1 MRKFACILAL
11 GAMAAAPAFAKL
23 AVVDKT
29 MGKSTPKLTL
39 DVHYPVTGRPA
50 MDRLFAD
57 YARARIREVGQP
69 EAGEDHEYSVDV
81 AYQVLRND
89 DKFFSIGFSVEE
101 YSGGAHPVH
110 FDESFHFL
118 MPDGARTFL
127 PELVDGQRGLS
138 KIGKLAIAD
147 LNRRLLGKDAMT
159 NADWIR
165 SGATNAQ
172 LAQIAFEWQPRALVL
187 RFGEYAVAPY
197 AAGPQEVRIPMS
209 AIADVV
215 RADPRAPA
223 ASFDCA
229 RAGSAIEKSVCA
241 DASLARLDRQV
252 SEAYAI
258 KRDSDH
264 NPKARLAALEEQRS
278 FLAARDKA
286 CGSGNA
292 ACLTDAYRKR
302 LAALQPHD

>member
-1 MRKFACILAL
+1 MRICVCILAV
-11 GAMAAAPAFAKL
+11 MALATPAVAKL
-23 AVVDKT
+23 AVADRT

-50 MDRLFAD
+50 LDRLFAD
-57 YARARIREVGQP
+57 YVRARIKEVGQP

-81 AYQVLRND
+81 GYQVLRND
-89 DKFFSIGFSVEE
+89 DQFFSVGFSVEE
-101 YSGGAHPVH
+101 YSGGAHPIH

-127 PELVDGQRGLS
+127 PELVDGQRGLA
-138 KIGKLAIAD
+138 KISRLATAD
-147 LNRRLLGKDAMT
+147 LTKRLLAKPDDAMT
-159 NADWIR
+159 NADWIK
-165 SGATNAQ
+165 GGTTPAQ
-172 LAQIAFEWQPRALVL
+172 LAQIAFDWQPKTLAL

-197 AAGPQEVRIPMS
+197 AAGPQEVHIPMS

-215 RADPRAPA
+215 RADPRAPM

-229 RAGSAIEKSVCA
+229 KAGSAIEKSVCA
-241 DASLARLDRQV
+241 SAALARLDRQV

-264 NPKARLAALEEQRS
+264 NPKARLAVLEEQRT

-302 LAALQPHD
+302 LAALQPT

>member
-1 MRKFACILAL
+1 MRIFACILAL
-11 GAMAAAPAFAKL
+11 MAVAATPAFARL
-23 AVVDKT
+23 AITDKIV
-29 MGKSTPKLTL
+29 GKSTPKLEL
-39 DVHYPVTGRPA
+39 NVHYPVTGRPA
-50 MDRLFAD
+50 IDKLFAD
-57 YARARIREVGQP
+57 YVRARIAEVGKP

-89 DKFFSIGFSVEE
+89 EKFFSVGFAVEE
-101 YSGGAHPVH
+101 YSGGAHPIH

-118 MPDGARTFL
+118 MPDGARVFL

-147 LNRRLLGKDAMT
+147 LDRRLLGKDAMT
-159 NADWIR
+159 NADWIQG
-165 SGATNAQ
+165 GATNAQ
-172 LAQIAFEWQPRALVL
+172 LAQIAFEWQPKVLVL
-187 RFGEYAVAPY
+187 RFGEYSVAPY
-197 AAGPQEVRIPMS
+197 AAGPQQVRIPMS

-223 ASFDCA
+223 ASFDCTK
-229 RAGSAIEKSVCA
+229 AGSAIEKSVCA
-241 DASLARLDRQV
+241 DAGLARLDRQV

-264 NPKARLAALEEQRS
+264 NPKARLAALEEQRA

-286 CGSGNA
+286 CGGGNA
-292 ACLTDAYRKR
+292 ACLADAYRKR
-302 LAALQPHD
+302 LVALQPS

>member
-11 GAMAAAPAFAKL
+11 AAMAATPAFAKL
-23 AVVDKT
+23 VVADKT

-50 MDRLFAD
+50 IDRLFAD
-57 YARARIREVGQP
+57 YVRARIKEVGQP

-81 AYQVLRND
+81 GYQVLRND
-89 DKFFSIGFSVEE
+89 DKFFSVGFAVEE
-101 YSGGAHPVH
+101 YSGGAHPIH

-118 MPDGARTFL
+118 MPDGARTYL

-138 KIGKLAIAD
+138 KIGRLAVAD
-147 LNRRLLGKDAMT
+147 LSKRLLGKDAMT
-159 NADWIR
+159 NADWIKG
-165 SGATNAQ
+165 GATNAQ
-172 LAQIAFEWQPRALVL
+172 LAQIAFEWQPKVLVL
-187 RFGEYAVAPY
+187 RFGEYSVAPY
-197 AAGPQEVRIPMS
+197 AAGPQEVRIPMT

-223 ASFDCA
+223 ASFDCTKA
-229 RAGSAIEKSVCA
+229 ASAIEKAVCA
-241 DASLARLDRQV
+241 DAALARLDRQV

-264 NPKARLAALEEQRS
+264 NPKARLAALEEQRA

-286 CGSGNA
+286 CGSGSA
-292 ACLTDAYRKR
+292 ACLADAYRKR
-302 LAALQPHD
+302 LAALQPS